1 MDVMYSD
8 WDCTLEGLPHP
19 STVRLGLRQVSGP
32 TEESVRRLV
41 EARPFCGPNS
51 RIADSSPP
59 SS

>member
-1 MDVMYSD
+1 MYSD